1 MQTRLK
7 NSEKFLTRAG
17 TKPRD
22 PPSKEAQGREQKCY
36 KGISGKAEPAAA
48 MDRKDPENQIIS
60 AIWEP
65 KRKTAAECFFKKVT
79 KREKIY
85 RKKLKKLLHFT

>member
-1 MQTRLK
+1 MLRLRRRDGPTIYKIEGAGCLQTRLK

-48 MDRKDPENQIIS
+48 KDGRDPET
-60 AIWEP
+60 
-65 KRKTAAECFFKKVT
+65 R
-79 KREKIY
+79 
-85 RKKLKKLLHFT
+85 

>member
-17 TKPRD
+17 TKRRD
-22 PPSKEAQGREQKCY
+22 PPSKETQGREQKCY

-48 MDRKDPENQIIS
+48 KDGRDPETRYIS

-65 KRKTAAECFFKKVT
+65 KKKKTAE
-79 KREKIY
+79 
-85 RKKLKKLLHFT
+85 